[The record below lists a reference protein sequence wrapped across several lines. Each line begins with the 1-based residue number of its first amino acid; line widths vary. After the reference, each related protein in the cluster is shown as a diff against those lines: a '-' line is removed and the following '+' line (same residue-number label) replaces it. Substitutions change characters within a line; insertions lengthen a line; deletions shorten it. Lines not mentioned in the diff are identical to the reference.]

1 MKKEIIWFK
10 DILLEPIVTFS
21 LIGIMP
27 ILSALEKVIL
37 KKVIIWFKD
46 ILLERIVAFSLV
58 GIMLFLSVFII
69 LSAFVGGDAQA
80 TLTVIPFFLMT

>member
-1 MKKEIIWFK
+1 M
-10 DILLEPIVTFS
+10 FS

-37 KKVIIWFKD
+37 EKVIIWFKD
-46 ILLERIVAFSLV
+46 ILLERIVTFSLV

-80 TLTVIPFFLMT
+80 TVAVIPFS